1 MASQD
6 RSGHFTLGEILTA
19 YRLRKIHPQTGR
31 PWSQEELAFAIGSG
45 QAHVSRI
52 ESNHKIPQ
60 YSTLVAIC
68 DALELSATE
77 RACLVTNAGYRLNV
91 PLPDEQGVETALSKI
106 APFLDSYPYPAT
118 LIDEGERI
126 WRLNPLAVAIWGKW
140 TFVGDQ
146 ANCNRLARGKRF
158 VELIFDPDVS
168 HERLSVWKS
177 HYEDADYC
185 LDRNVALF
193 WRSYNL
199 HLDDPGMGKLVE
211 RLKTNRDFAR
221 RWERLERGEVY
232 LLFIEHG
239 RYTLRH
245 PELGCLRYNAWRTHF
260 MADERF
266 IVTHCTPIDDVTSDV
281 FGTLTRKLNRKAN
294 AQLS

>member
-77 RACLVTNAGYRLNV
+77 RACLVSTAGYKLNV
-91 PLPDEQGVETALSKI
+91 PLPDQQGVETALSKI
-106 APFLDSYPYPAT
+106 APFLDSCPYPAT

-140 TFVGDQ
+140 TFVAGDP
-146 ANCNRLARGKRF
+146 N
-158 VELIFDPDVS
+158 
-168 HERLSVWKS
+168 
-177 HYEDADYC
+177 
-185 LDRNVALF
+185 
-193 WRSYNL
+193 
-199 HLDDPGMGKLVE
+199 
-211 RLKTNRDFAR
+211 
-221 RWERLERGEVY
+221 
-232 LLFIEHG
+232 
-239 RYTLRH
+239 
-245 PELGCLRYNAWRTHF
+245 
-260 MADERF
+260 
-266 IVTHCTPIDDVTSDV
+266 
-281 FGTLTRKLNRKAN
+281 
-294 AQLS
+294 